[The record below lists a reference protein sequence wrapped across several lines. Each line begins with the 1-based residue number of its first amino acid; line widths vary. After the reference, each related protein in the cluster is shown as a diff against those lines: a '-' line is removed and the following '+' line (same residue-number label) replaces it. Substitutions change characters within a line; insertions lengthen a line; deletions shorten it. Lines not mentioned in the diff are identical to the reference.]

1 VSSSSGFNKSCWTRE
16 RGFSFLFGGVG
27 ESSCSIAWMDWIGLD
42 GTKCLFF
49 CTYVRFICMYVGI
62 SGKGGDVIGCFL
74 FGGNEWIGLNG

>member
-1 VSSSSGFNKSCWTRE
+1 VSSSSGSNKSCWTRE
-16 RGFSFLFGGVG
+16 MGFSFLFGGVG

-49 CTYVRFICMYVGI
+49 CMYVGI
-62 SGKGGDVIGCFL
+62 SGKGGDAIGCFL